1 PGALVDPQG
10 ASVSGQVEVFLT
22 PIDAS
27 DPEEQQAAPGALQ
40 AVDGQEQPQKLESFG
55 MMDIAIRQEGRS
67 LELAPGQSMDIQI
80 PAVAQMEEEP
90 PETMPLWSFD
100 EDTAVWRQ
108 EGDMTWDAASDTW
121 SANITR
127 MASWNADRVQ
137 ETTCIRGLVIDEDT
151 GEPLPG
157 AAVLGF
163 GVDYQS
169 SDATW
174 TDAQGRFVLLVRTSS
189 TTRVEALHDPNG
201 GQTRD
206 IDSGDQIAQ
215 QPANLDDTAC
225 TDVGE
230 WRIKRGEVLTPPSG
244 NNNGGMAAICD
255 LPALDAIRTCLPTM
269 TALFTC
275 HNPVGSCEL
284 VGGGLGGYRYD
295 NGARAETDFD
305 LGLGQLTT
313 TYYGPDETL
322 CGSQTIDTSTLEIRV
337 ELADGT
343 VGTFSGSTGG
353 AGEAITYTCEGG
365 ESFVL
370 DARTQAIL
378 AACSGDSE
386 SCDPG
391 EGTSNGGV
399 SLGQMC
405 AQPSDCGDGDLVCCL
420 GTCLTQ
426 DLCAVPICEQDSD
439 CGGGQVCCA
448 SALTPDQLIC
458 QSYAACNQGACRDAN
473 DCQVGELCCDSA
485 CVGNRPFCEGFCAQ
499 NSDCGEGGYCC
510 TGSDGTYCT
519 EDERTCLEGSTCAQD
534 GDCGA
539 DLVCCDGF
547 CETVDTC
554 YSGEP
559 CSAAEPCQG
568 GLTCCERNG
577 VMVCLTDEVCNTG
590 QTCQDDAQCGQGLI
604 CCDRPDL
611 LSEGSACLSETDC
624 FVGRMCTADAEC
636 GPLLCCD
643 LGIGE
648 PLCFEGSECP

>member
-1 PGALVDPQG
+1 MMRNLGLLAMASLLAVNAVSCGGSSDQTAQTEPLSPGVFGQVVDTTGVPIEGALVSAGVAMATTDNQGRYAIDSLSPGAIMLRAEADGYLSYSASRLLGASPSALRIVLLREASPLPLDAGAGGVVTGIRGARVELPPGALVDPQG

-405 AQPSDCGDGDLVCCL
+405 AQPSDCG
-420 GTCLTQ
+420 
-426 DLCAVPICEQDSD
+426 
-439 CGGGQVCCA
+439 
-448 SALTPDQLIC
+448 
-458 QSYAACNQGACRDAN
+458 
-473 DCQVGELCCDSA
+473 
-485 CVGNRPFCEGFCAQ
+485 
-499 NSDCGEGGYCC
+499 
-510 TGSDGTYCT
+510 
-519 EDERTCLEGSTCAQD
+519 
-534 GDCGA
+534 
-539 DLVCCDGF
+539 
-547 CETVDTC
+547 
-554 YSGEP
+554 
-559 CSAAEPCQG
+559 
-568 GLTCCERNG
+568 
-577 VMVCLTDEVCNTG
+577 
-590 QTCQDDAQCGQGLI
+590 
-604 CCDRPDL
+604 
-611 LSEGSACLSETDC
+611 
-624 FVGRMCTADAEC
+624 
-636 GPLLCCD
+636 
-643 LGIGE
+643 
-648 PLCFEGSECP
+648 